1 MAGTVVWEHGNN
13 KDGNKQKK
21 SWLALGTVVQIA
33 LVTDRGT
40 ASINDA
46 FNVALKALRS
56 VEEACSRFAADSE
69 LVRLVHAP
77 IGRAVPAS
85 AILYQCMKFA
95 LEVAKWTEGRFDP
108 TVGARMEQLGFKR
121 HYLTGELITSE
132 IKASEEATFR
142 DIELDEENQAICL
155 HRPLKLDLGAVAK
168 GLAVDLA
175 VRELTA
181 FDFQGFV
188 IDAGGDVYVS
198 GRNEESELW
207 HVGIRDPIHHAEN
220 VLMLHLT
227 NAAVCT
233 SGTYERKSPIDAEA
247 HHILNAH
254 SKESARGLL
263 SVTAIGPY
271 AMMADALSTAAFLYP
286 PNEAVSLLE
295 HAVLEGVVITD
306 DLGCQMSSGME
317 KYMT

>member
-1 MAGTVVWEHGNN
+1 MAGTVVWKHGNN
-13 KDGNKQKK
+13 KDGNNNKK

-40 ASINDA
+40 AIMNDA
-46 FNVALKALRS
+46 FNVAMKALRA
-56 VEEACSRFAADSE
+56 VEEACSRFDADSE

-77 IGRAVPAS
+77 IGRVVPVS
-85 AILYQCMKFA
+85 AILYQCVKFA
-95 LEVAKWTEGRFDP
+95 LEVAKWTDGRFDP

-121 HYLTGELITSE
+121 HYLTGELTTSDVQV
-132 IKASEEATFR
+132 SEEATFR
-142 DIELDEENQAICL
+142 DIELDEDNQAICL

-181 FDFQGFV
+181 FEFQGFV

-198 GRNEESELW
+198 GCNEKSELW
-207 HVGIRDPIHHAEN
+207 QVGIRDPIHHAEN
-220 VLMLHLT
+220 ILMLHLT
-227 NAAVCT
+227 DAAVCT
-233 SGTYERKSPIDAEA
+233 SGTYERKSPVDAKA

-286 PNEAVSLLE
+286 PNDAVSLLE
-295 HAVLEGVVITD
+295 EAILEGIVITD
-306 DLGCQMSSGME
+306 DLSCQMSQGME
-317 KYMT
+317 RYLT